1 MSTFSPVIRVRK
13 FMEKMKS
20 ERSSPRLKRFPS
32 RTLSEE
38 VKASNRDLTAIPAY
52 KSNRKNTITGE
63 NYFLS
68 LPVESLLY
76 ILSFLEAADVCR
88 FQQTS
93 IDMCYFACDEM
104 IWKNLCVFDWG
115 IDSPFN
121 STWKESYSCLEDLCA
136 DGVWEGMSK
145 WIEPAGFDNEQKTTA
160 RLHFVK
166 RSRCTQ
172 PAAPV
177 RSSLSS
183 IKRVD
188 SQSTNPPITRTDSA
202 TAKDAYKNA
211 PYKIIGSGV
220 TVNCATPSPFKIEG
234 ERTITDPTGCTF
246 AWNKHFEK
254 HTSVYSGKMDY
265 ATRTVNGTID
275 YNDGSTNWKGV
286 FYYTKQS
293 RKGTK
298 LVMA

>member
-1 MSTFSPVIRVRK
+1 MSFSPVVRVRK

-32 RTLSEE
+32 RTISEE
-38 VKASNRDLTAIPAY
+38 ASSSGMEIPAY
-52 KSNRKNTITGE
+52 KSRKNLIIGD
-63 NYFLS
+63 NHFAV
-68 LPVESLLY
+68 LPVEAVLLV
-76 ILSFLEAADVCR
+76 LSFLEARDVCR
-88 FQQTS
+88 LEQSCKEMQFF
-93 IDMCYFACDEM
+93 CNDES

-115 IDSPFN
+115 IN
-121 STWKESYSCLEDLCA
+121 SAFTITWKQSYAALDDLCA

-166 RSRCTQ
+166 RSRATSII
-172 PAAPV
+172 PAV
-177 RSSLSS
+177 RSSPAVL
-183 IKRVD
+183 KRVD
-188 SQSTNPPITRTDSA
+188 SQTTNPPITRTDSA
-202 TAKDAYKNA
+202 SAGPNHRTA

-234 ERTITDPTGCTF
+234 QRTIADPSGCTF
-246 AWNKHFEK
+246 EWNKQFEK
-254 HTSVYSGKMDY
+254 HTSVYAGKMEY

-275 YNDGSTNWKGV
+275 YNDGTTHWKGV